1 MNEWKKGLVLFSAML
16 SPLAMADWQV
26 DVNFE
31 MERSG
36 KQHRAQT
43 SVSLVPGEETIL
55 FDNGDMSGALVGKAE
70 LLEVTADE
78 VKISLLVQEQGQ
90 NGEWRTIMAPVV
102 SAGLNTPASVNQ
114 TNALLDETASL
125 KVEITSV

>member
-55 FDNGDMSGALVGKAE
+55 FDNGDMSGALVGKAK

>member
-31 MERSG
+31 MDRAG

-43 SVSLVPGEETIL
+43 SVSLIPGEETII
-55 FDNGDMSGALVGKAE
+55 FDNDTSGRSLVGTAQ

-78 VKISLLVQEQGQ
+78 VKISLVVQEQCPD
-90 NGEWRTIMAPVV
+90 GEWRTIMAPTIC
-102 SAGLNTPASVNQ
+102 AGLNTPASVNLI
-114 TNALLDETASL
+114 NEFLDESASL
-125 KVEITSV
+125 QVEITSV

>member
-102 SAGLNTPASVNQ
+102 VQDS
-114 TNALLDETASL
+114 
-125 KVEITSV
+125 IRRHR